1 MDPSVPGMKG
11 KLKHVKRHRQG
22 SLCQQGRG
30 FLVREERTAGREAE
44 EEEGRKELLHPC
56 FEKSLGVRGLFG
68 EQLERE
74 RMLSGAKV
82 GDLKSFTVHTCALQL
97 QRQ

>member
-1 MDPSVPGMKG
+1 M
-11 KLKHVKRHRQG
+11 
-22 SLCQQGRG
+22 
-30 FLVREERTAGREAE
+30 REERTAGREAE
-44 EEEGRKELLHPC
+44 EGGEGRKSSLPPC

-82 GDLKSFTVHTCALQL
+82 GDF
-97 QRQ
+97 